1 MLLSA
6 SSTLVPVLMLLYND
20 GVYCTKYLPSF
31 MHAMAIGL
39 AHYGFRP
46 RFYFYDNSTDGTPDG
61 LAQLARDFDARS
73 STRCN
78 RIAACRNALMG
89 MALNDVRQAKLVLLA
104 VHLCS
109 PASSAAVNFSR
120 LLLPFPPGTAAFEL
134 AASTLDAIWL
144 GRNL

>member
-1 MLLSA
+1 MASSVLAASSKAAVPGGKGNSSLEKFTAALDAGEHKCTA

-61 LAQLARDFDARS
+61 LAQLARDFDVR
-73 STRCN
+73 RCSEP
-78 RIAACRNALMG
+78 LPH
-89 MALNDVRQAKLVLLA
+89 
-104 VHLCS
+104 HLPRGGEPLS
-109 PASSAAVNFSR
+109 
-120 LLLPFPPGTAAFEL
+120 LYTHLTLPT
-134 AASTLDAIWL
+134 TT
-144 GRNL
+144 